1 MVNEQ
6 TKIQIDRL
14 KFYSNDVELN
24 NELLLKDIN
33 LFETKFSIKI
43 SKLNNDILNLKYPNS
58 EIKQI
63 KTDLYNTGLELL
75 EEIQNQIIITDS
87 RDMVYDLIYKKIIL
101 PDNLLIN
108 YGIKIGDT
116 K

>member
-1 MVNEQ
+1 MKKKN
-6 TKIQIDRL
+6 K
-14 KFYSNDVELN
+14 
-24 NELLLKDIN
+24 LLLKDIK

-63 KTDLYNTGLELL
+63 KTDLYNSGLELL
-75 EEIQNQIIITDS
+75 EEIQNQIIADS

-101 PDNLLIN
+101 PNNLLI
-108 YGIKIGDT
+108 IMKLKLEIQ
-116 K
+116 

>member
-14 KFYSNDVELN
+14 KFYLNDEEIN

-33 LFETKFSIKI
+33 LFEIKFSIKI

-63 KTDLYNTGLELL
+63 KIDLYNTGLELL
-75 EEIQNQIIITDS
+75 EEIQNQIITD
-87 RDMVYDLIYKKIIL
+87 RPWYGLWFDL
-101 PDNLLIN
+101 
-108 YGIKIGDT
+108 
-116 K
+116 